1 MPTKRELY
9 ADAVKYGI
17 KGRSRMT
24 KNELED
30 AILLYDAINWFNDIA
45 GNKITIL
52 EDSNKITIL
61 EDDSNQSIEI
71 INMDEP
77 MPDVSD
83 D

>member
-24 KNELED
+24 KDELED
-30 AILLYDAINWFNDIA
+30 AIILYDAINWFNDIA

-52 EDSNKITIL
+52 ED
-61 EDDSNQSIEI
+61 DSNQSI
-71 INMDEP
+71 
-77 MPDVSD
+77 
-83 D
+83 